1 MDPSGVKRRFF
12 RKTGSSSSTTS
23 SRTTQHSLDS
33 LSPSQSPL
41 HSHSPSL
48 ENTSLAGLALTMNLP
63 PHLSSSYAAA
73 RAKPG
78 NSMSLD
84 EAEHKMSRN
93 PRFNGAPRRARSAE
107 RFDGMRINSTNA
119 PGKLQAV
126 DLYNLIR
133 EFLRLITIIDC
144 QSLYLGF
151 ILSFQL

>member
-119 PGKLQAV
+119 PGKL
-126 DLYNLIR
+126 
-133 EFLRLITIIDC
+133 
-144 QSLYLGF
+144 
-151 ILSFQL
+151 